1 MQERIAPADFGG
13 AKEVILLR
21 REEDEL
27 LRRFAAT
34 RSPRLRDELVRRFT
48 PLARALASRFPHA
61 REPLEDLV
69 QVAYVGLIKAI
80 DGFDPARGRP
90 FTAYAVPTILGEIRR
105 HFRDHV
111 PRLRLPRRLQELT
124 LAVEDA
130 VDRLTETAGRA
141 PTTGEIAQALGI
153 EEEQV
158 LEALE
163 AAQARQTLSLDAP
176 RSQDLDDAAPAV
188 ELVGDEDPGFDR
200 VEAQLASEDAAL
212 DERERRV
219 LRLRFE
225 GDMTQSEVGD
235 LLGVSQMQVS
245 RIQRRALGKLL
256 EAVRGG
262 PRGGAGEPGYD
273 PSDAGADPPLRD
285 AARAG
290 GDA

>member
-1 MQERIAPADFGG
+1 MQERTTPAGSG
-13 AKEVILLR
+13 CAEEMILLG
-21 REEDEL
+21 REEAL

-111 PRLRLPRRLQELT
+111 PRLRLPRRLQELA

-130 VDRLTETAGRA
+130 VDRLTEAAGRV
-141 PTTGEIAQALGI
+141 PTTAEIAQALGD

-158 LEALE
+158 LEAL
-163 AAQARQTLSLDAP
+163 
-176 RSQDLDDAAPAV
+176 
-188 ELVGDEDPGFDR
+188 
-200 VEAQLASEDAAL
+200 
-212 DERERRV
+212 
-219 LRLRFE
+219 
-225 GDMTQSEVGD
+225 
-235 LLGVSQMQVS
+235 
-245 RIQRRALGKLL
+245 
-256 EAVRGG
+256 
-262 PRGGAGEPGYD
+262 
-273 PSDAGADPPLRD
+273 
-285 AARAG
+285 
-290 GDA
+290 